1 MRTKKLTRYYSKA
14 RTAAMASLS
23 KPPLLV
29 HNRLNPLTLHP
40 CPATLSFPFPFP
52 RTTSLRSRLLAL
64 KTGADGGSRIGRQ
77 EADGPELLR
86 KPVAKDLDMDG
97 ISDEDEGE
105 EGKWVDWEDKI
116 LEDTV
121 PLVGFVRMI
130 LHSGKYESGDRL
142 SPDHEKT
149 VLERLL
155 PFHPE
160 AAKKIGCGIDYVTV
174 KFSPLL
180 QLSHSKLIDLAM
192 FNSMDRI
199 QMQMELFL
207 TSGVK
212 ECIIWCQY

>member
-1 MRTKKLTRYYSKA
+1 
-14 RTAAMASLS
+14 MASLS

-29 HNRLNPLTLHP
+29 HNHLSSLALIG
-40 CPATLSFPFPFP
+40 PATLSFPIAK
-52 RTTSLRSRLLAL
+52 TTSLRTRLCAL
-64 KTGADGGSRIGRQ
+64 KTGADGGSRTGRQ

-86 KPVAKDLDMDG
+86 KPVVKDLDVDG
-97 ISDEDEGE
+97 ISEEDEGE

-142 SPDHEKT
+142 SPEHEKT

-160 AAKKIGCGIDYVTV
+160 AAKKIGSGIDYVTV
-174 KFSPLL
+174 GYHPDFESSRCLFIVQKDGTLVDFSYWKCIKGLIRKNYPLYADSFIL
-180 QLSHSKLIDLAM
+180 RHFRK
-192 FNSMDRI
+192 RRR
-199 QMQMELFL
+199 
-207 TSGVK
+207 GV
-212 ECIIWCQY
+212 

>member
-1 MRTKKLTRYYSKA
+1 
-14 RTAAMASLS
+14 MASLS

-40 CPATLSFPFPFP
+40 CPATLSFPFR
-52 RTTSLRSRLLAL
+52 RTTSLRSRLRAL

-77 EADGPELLR
+77 EADGPPELLR
-86 KPVAKDLDMDG
+86 KPVVKDLDVDG

-142 SPDHEKT
+142 SPEHQKT

-174 KFSPLL
+174 KFSPLI
-180 QLSHSKLIDLAM
+180 QLSHTILWNIHRFSYLQLHGYDANGAFSHL
-192 FNSMDRI
+192 SSLR
-199 QMQMELFL
+199 
-207 TSGVK
+207 V
-212 ECIIWCQY
+212 

>member
-1 MRTKKLTRYYSKA
+1 MV
-14 RTAAMASLS
+14 SLS

-29 HNRLNPLTLHP
+29 HNHLNPLTLHP
-40 CPATLSFPFPFP
+40 CPATLSFPFP
-52 RTTSLRSRLLAL
+52 RTTSLRSRLRAL

-77 EADGPELLR
+77 DADGPELLR

-97 ISDEDEGE
+97 ISEEDEGE

-130 LHSGKYESGDRL
+130 LHSGKYESGGRL
-142 SPDHEKT
+142 SPEHEKT

-174 KFSPLL
+174 QFSPLL
-180 QLSHSKLIDLAM
+180 QLSHSKLIHLA
-192 FNSMDRI
+192 MDRI

-207 TSGVK
+207 TCGVK
-212 ECIIWCQY
+212 EYNLVPILIIEYWS

>member
-1 MRTKKLTRYYSKA
+1 
-14 RTAAMASLS
+14 MASLS

-29 HNRLNPLTLHP
+29 HNHLTSHSLINPAT
-40 CPATLSFPFPFP
+40 TLSFPISK
-52 RTTSLRSRLLAL
+52 TTSLRTRLCAL
-64 KTGADGGSRIGRQ
+64 KTCAGRQ

-86 KPVAKDLDMDG
+86 KPVVKELEDTDG
-97 ISDEDEGE
+97 ISEEDEGE

-142 SPDHEKT
+142 SPEHEKT

-160 AAKKIGCGIDYVTV
+160 AAKKIGSGIDYVTV
-174 KFSPLL
+174 QFS
-180 QLSHSKLIDLAM
+180 SY
-192 FNSMDRI
+192 F
-199 QMQMELFL
+199 
-207 TSGVK
+207 TSV
-212 ECIIWCQY
+212 